1 MKPRRT
7 RRPRG
12 SLTRDQVVG
21 AALALADEDGV
32 ESMSMPNLARR
43 LDCGVMTIYGY
54 VDSKEELLDAI
65 AQAGLR
71 DLRLPHSIPS
81 EPGAILTA
89 WGRALRDTLLRH
101 PSLPMIFLSRAVVGP
116 GILIGVETLLARLHE
131 AGMPPSS
138 GVHAI
143 YAVLIY
149 ATGFAA
155 WEVPRTTRQRQ
166 EQYAA
171 SFRREFASLP
181 PGGLPHVGS
190 VIDELGRIAGEEQF
204 ELGLNALV
212 AGLTPALPS
221 SASGGTAA
229 LRNPSVRRRKQ

>member
-1 MKPRRT
+1 M
-7 RRPRG
+7 
-12 SLTRDQVVG
+12 TRDQVVA

-32 ESMSMPNLARR
+32 DSMSMPNLARR

-54 VDSKEELLDAI
+54 VDSKEDLLDAI

-71 DLRLPHSIPS
+71 DLRLPRSIPS
-81 EPGAILTA
+81 EPGAVLAA
-89 WGRALRDTLLRH
+89 WGRALRSTLIQH

-116 GILIGVETLLARLHE
+116 GILIGVEALLARLQA

-138 GVHAI
+138 GVQAI

-155 WEVPRTTRQRQ
+155 WEVPRTYRQPQ
-166 EQYAA
+166 EEYAA
-171 SFRREFASLP
+171 SFRRELASLP
-181 PGGLPHVGS
+181 PGALPHVGS
-190 VIDELGRIAGEEQF
+190 VIDELGRIASEDQF

-212 AGLTPALPS
+212 AGLTPPVPIPTSPA
-221 SASGGTAA
+221 TTNTD
-229 LRNPSVRRRKQ
+229 NPGVPGHQR